1 MAMSSIMSDVK
12 KNGERTGNVLLIL
25 GFGLLVAAFII
36 SVTVTEKYR
45 FLDLM
50 LVGLAIGSFSL
61 WLGFTAI
68 GMAYKT
74 DERHT
79 QLLGRIDKSIAW
91 LPLMFSDDILSP
103 SGILIAKERASEQS
117 KEAAQKRLDE
127 DTNRVGYIR
136 GEIYETEGGSWAI
149 SWGGKYRL

>member
-1 MAMSSIMSDVK
+1 MSDIK
-12 KNGERTGNVLLIL
+12 ERGETIGQVFFVLGFVLL
-25 GFGLLVAAFII
+25 VTAVII
-36 SVTVTEKYR
+36 SITVTDKYR

-61 WLGFTAI
+61 WLGFTAV
-68 GMAYKT
+68 GMVHKT

-79 QLLGRIDKSIAW
+79 QLLGRIDNNIAW
-91 LPLMFSDDILSP
+91 LPLMFSGDILSP

-127 DTNRVGYIR
+127 DTKRVGYVR

-149 SWGGKYRL
+149 NWGGKYPL

>member
-1 MAMSSIMSDVK
+1 MSDIK
-12 KNGERTGNVLLIL
+12 ERGEIIGQVFFVQ
-25 GFGLLVAAFII
+25 GFVLLVAAVII
-36 SVTVTEKYR
+36 TITGTEKYP
-45 FLDLM
+45 FLDLI

-61 WLGFTAI
+61 WLGFTAV

-79 QLLGRIDKSIAW
+79 QLLGRIDKNIAW
-91 LPLMFSDDILSP
+91 LPLMFSGDILSP

-127 DTNRVGYIR
+127 DTNRVGYVR

-149 SWGGKYRL
+149 HWGGKYPL